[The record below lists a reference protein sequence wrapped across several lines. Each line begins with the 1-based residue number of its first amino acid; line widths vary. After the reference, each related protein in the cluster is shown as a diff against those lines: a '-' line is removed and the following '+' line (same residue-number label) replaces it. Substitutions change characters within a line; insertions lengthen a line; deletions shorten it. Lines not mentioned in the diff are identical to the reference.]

1 MLHVR
6 RAMRVALL
14 VVFVVGG
21 SGTASAELQRR
32 SWKVDAS
39 HGTFSE
45 KIAITVPAFRGI
57 SPKLSLDY
65 DSSGENG
72 WLGVGW
78 SLGGLSRIERA
89 SANKGAPKYDANDIY
104 LLDGEQLVACVT
116 GSASPSCTSGG
127 THSTKT
133 ESYSKITLTGSGP
146 SSTWTVIAKD
156 GTRSVYTAIYLVSS
170 GTQVFK
176 WGKSQV
182 IDTKNNVV
190 NYTWAV
196 NQFGCC
202 WEYPDSVTYNGTT
215 IKLYWEA
222 RSDKDVGAVGSPG
235 FTTVWGRIKTIDV
248 MVNGSRV
255 RAYKLAYTTSAGTS
269 RSILTSVQQF
279 GKDATLDASGTVTGG
294 TSLPA
299 LTAGYQGGSPAF
311 VSGAT
316 DTGMGNNS
324 STKHI
329 AMDIN
334 GDGKTDML
342 ELYPAFFGLN
352 RQSWISNGTTFTST
366 SNDGGI
372 GNNENTR
379 FLAGDVN
386 GDGKHDL
393 VEVYPNTFNWA
404 RHIWVSNGTG
414 FTSGPTVASAGG
426 YNTNSR
432 FLGMDINGDGKLDMV
447 ELYPNWGTYQRVTWL
462 SNGTTFTNAS
472 SAGGISYRTDA
483 QFYAM
488 DVNGDGKSDLVEL
501 YPAGFGA
508 AGRRIWLSTGTGFT
522 SGTLDTSMP
531 WSTSSRYL
539 TMDVNGDGKTDM
551 LELYPFLGTYQRKT
565 WLSTGYSFTLVSNDG
580 GIAANT
586 GSDFVAADVNGDD
599 RDDLVEFYPFGL
611 VTARHIWLSTGSG
624 FVSGPSDTQMGN
636 NSSTKFLA
644 MDVNGDGLMD
654 MTELWPSFL
663 VTARHVWPSAGW
675 YPDLLTSLGNEYGG
689 TMTVGYT
696 ASSAWANTNN
706 PPIMQ
711 TATAV
716 TISDGRGGS
725 ATTSYRYAGGLYDSI
740 EQRFMGFRYEK
751 ETQPCIAGESPC
763 PYTETWFRQDY
774 GSMSKP
780 ERIDQRTGSGQ
791 LLTAK
796 LYEYTTNGSTIPW
809 KSLHTGTWEYT
820 YINSGAAC
828 PGADCK
834 RKYSSRTFNN
844 YGEVTQE
851 IDYGNYDV
859 NGDEDTETKTYVPN
873 PTAYIV
879 KLPADVKMFQGVG
892 TAGALLNETLT
903 YYDGAAS
910 WNQAPSAGLP
920 TKVAKWLSSPSSFV
934 QTTKEYDSWGNV
946 TAEVNALG
954 ARTTFV
960 FDATYHLFKT
970 STTNALTQ
978 TTTSAW
984 DVLCGEPTQTT
995 DLNNQATTI
1004 TYDALCRLAT
1014 KNEPGGKF
1022 ENHSWVNVGNA
1033 ATQYE
1038 QIDRPAADGT
1048 AAPLW
1053 TRNYVDG
1060 LRRNWRTV
1068 TKGPDA
1074 ATGDIYV
1081 DTAYNAR
1088 GKEATRTAAYYWV
1101 SGAPQPTTYA
1111 TTTSYDA
1118 LDRVTRVTFADGV
1131 YHSKSYGLWSVT
1143 ETDELGRTKTDRMNA
1158 DGKRVAHDE
1167 IVGGATKTA
1176 NYVYDARGNLAQSTD
1191 PASNVITYVTDSLGR
1206 KTSMNDPDHGP
1217 WTYEYD
1223 GHGRLTAQTDA
1234 KTQRTTF
1241 GYDALDRK
1249 TSKTANAGTGSAV
1262 TVSWT
1267 YDQVRAG
1274 YYNVGKL
1281 TTMGDPAG
1289 GKTFDHDAGGR
1300 VVLAVRSINGT
1311 SYTFHYGF
1319 DAGDRQLWMTYP
1331 DGDTQGTATS
1341 PLVYDSAGRLKSIPG
1356 YVASALYNADGKL
1369 IQINNANGTVT
1380 MRPHS
1385 AQRGWITGIST
1396 TLGGTTIQNLVYTR
1410 NNKGRIT
1417 QVTSP
1422 FSDEGWTYAYDEL
1435 DRLTSATNTSNAS
1448 HNQTL
1453 AYDAIGNITSSSRI
1467 GTYTYGTRPHA
1478 VITAGDNTYAYDAA
1492 GLMTSGAGRALT
1504 WNGDNR
1510 VATITGGA
1518 SLAFTYDADGA
1529 RIQQVEGAIT
1539 RRYLGD
1545 DYEVQVGGSTSK
1557 YISVAGT
1564 LVARED
1570 GPTIYW
1576 VHTDHLGSIQAVTN
1590 ASGVEVHR
1598 KKYRA
1603 FGEILSSSG
1612 TLGYEPRGYIGQRQ
1626 DASNLLYLHARYY
1639 DPALGRFLSP
1649 DHIIDGTDTVGLNR
1663 YVYCGNDPINYSD
1676 VTGLKK
1682 DPVTRTKTA
1691 ADRNKDFAEEEP
1703 TIGEPGKD
1711 KVRYTFYQKP
1721 IAKVGSHFKTIVTN
1735 DAGER
1740 VGVYSLNGVLKK
1752 YNNTDPS
1759 TEGMKPAGT
1768 IYKDAST
1775 LEAFND
1781 AYMNVANGGIYDLG
1795 DSNAAVHKAIQ
1806 AIGEPK
1812 GVFTLSNPVNAPV
1825 AAYGFDNAD

>member
-1 MLHVR
+1 M
-6 RAMRVALL
+6 
-14 VVFVVGG
+14 
-21 SGTASAELQRR
+21 QRR

-45 KIAITVPAFRGI
+45 RIPLAVPAFRAI
-57 SPKLSLDY
+57 TPKLSLDY

-72 WLGVGW
+72 WAGVGW
-78 SLGGLSRIERA
+78 NVGGLSRIERA

-104 LLDGEQLVACVT
+104 LLDGEQLVACVA
-116 GSASPSCTSGG
+116 GSVSPSCTSGG

-133 ESYSKITLTGSGP
+133 ESYAKISLAGSGP
-146 SSTWTVIAKD
+146 TSTWTIIAKD
-156 GTRSVYTAIYLVSS
+156 GTKTVYTAIYLVSS

-176 WGKSQV
+176 WGQSQV
-182 IDTKNNVV
+182 IDTKNNTVT
-190 NYTWAV
+190 YTWAV

-215 IKLYWEA
+215 IKFYWES
-222 RSDKDVGAVGSPG
+222 RTDKDVGAVGSPG

-248 MVNGSRV
+248 TVSGNRV
-255 RAYKLAYTTSAGTS
+255 RAYKLAYSTSAGTS
-269 RSILTSVQQF
+269 RSLLASVQQF
-279 GKDATLDASGTVTGG
+279 GKDATLDASGTITGG

-299 LTAGYQGGSPAF
+299 ITASYQGGSPAF
-311 VSGAT
+311 VSGNT
-316 DTGMGNNS
+316 DTGMSNNS
-324 STKHI
+324 SNRYITL
-329 AMDIN
+329 DIN

-342 ELYPAFFGLN
+342 ELYPAFLTTN
-352 RQSWISNGTTFTST
+352 RRSWISNGTGFTST

-372 GNNENTR
+372 GTNENTR

-386 GDGKHDL
+386 GDGKQDL
-393 VEVYPNTFNWA
+393 VEIYPNTFNWA
-404 RHIWVSNGTG
+404 RHIWLSNGSA
-414 FTSGPTVASAGG
+414 FTSGPTVTSAGG
-426 YNTNSR
+426 YSTNSR
-432 FLGMDINGDGKLDMV
+432 FLSMDINGDGKLDMV
-447 ELYPNWGTYQRVTWL
+447 ELYSNWGTYQRVTWL

-472 SAGGISYRTDA
+472 SAGGISYNTNT
-483 QFYAM
+483 QFFAM
-488 DVNGDGKSDLVEL
+488 DVNGDGKSDLIEL
-501 YPAGFGA
+501 YPAGLGA
-508 AGRRIWLSTGTGFT
+508 AGRHIWLSNGTGFT
-522 SGTLDTSMP
+522 SGSTDTSMP
-531 WSTSSRYL
+531 WTTSSRYL

-551 LELYPFLGTYQRKT
+551 VELYPFLGTFQRKT
-565 WLSTGYSFTLVSNDG
+565 WLSTGYSFTLTSNDG
-580 GIAANT
+580 GIGVND
-586 GSDFVAADVNGDD
+586 SSQFVAADINGDD
-599 RDDLVEFYPFGL
+599 RDDLIEYYPYGL
-611 VTARHIWLSTGSG
+611 VTFRHIWVSTGSG
-624 FVSGPSDTQMGN
+624 FASGPTDTLLAN
-636 NSSTKFLA
+636 NSGSKFFA

-663 VTARHVWPSAGW
+663 ATARHITSAAGG
-675 YPDLLTSLGNEYGG
+675 YPDLVTSLRNDYGG
-689 TMTVGYT
+689 TMTVSYT
-696 ASSAWANTNN
+696 SSSAWANTNN

-716 TISDGRGGS
+716 TVSDGRGGS
-725 ATTSYRYAGGLYDSI
+725 ATTSYSYSGGLYDSL

-751 ETQPCIAGESPC
+751 ETEPCIAGESPC
-763 PYTETWFRQDY
+763 PYAETWFRQDY

-791 LLTAK
+791 LLTSK
-796 LYEYTTNGSTIPW
+796 IYEYTTNGSTIPW
-809 KSLHTGTWEYT
+809 TSLQTGNWDYT
-820 YINSGAAC
+820 YINTGAAC

-834 RKYSSRTFNN
+834 RKYTSRTFNA

-851 IDYGNYDV
+851 VDYGNYDAT
-859 NGDEDTETKTYVPN
+859 GDEDTETKTYVPN

-879 KLPADVKMFQGVG
+879 KLPADVKTFQGVG
-892 TAGALLNETLT
+892 TAGALLNETIT

-920 TKVAKWLSSPSSFV
+920 TKLSKWLSSPSSFV
-934 QTTKEYDSWGNV
+934 QTSKEYDSWGNV

-984 DVLCGEPTQTT
+984 DVSCGEPTQST
-995 DLNNQATTI
+995 DLNNQPTTL

-1014 KNEPGGKF
+1014 KTEPGGKF

-1053 TRNYVDG
+1053 SRNYVDG
-1060 LRRNWRTV
+1060 LRRTWRTV
-1068 TKGPDA
+1068 AKGPDA

-1088 GKEATRTAAYYWV
+1088 GKEASKTAAYYWV
-1101 SGAPQPTTYA
+1101 SGQAQPATYA
-1111 TTTSYDA
+1111 TTNSYDA
-1118 LDRVTRVTFADGV
+1118 LDRLTRVTFADGV
-1131 YHSKSYGLWSVT
+1131 YQSKSYGLWSVT
-1143 ETDELGRTKTDRMNA
+1143 ETDELGRAKTDRMNA
-1158 DGKRVAHDE
+1158 DNKRVSHDE
-1167 IVGGATKTA
+1167 TVAGVVKTA

-1191 PASNVITYVTDSLGR
+1191 PLGNLITYTTDSLGR
-1206 KTSMNDPDHGP
+1206 KTQMVDPDHG
-1217 WTYEYD
+1217 TSSYEYD
-1223 GHGRLTAQTDA
+1223 GAGRLTAQTDA
-1234 KTQRTTF
+1234 KAQRTTL
-1241 GYDALDRK
+1241 GYDVLDRK

-1262 TVSWT
+1262 SVSWT
-1267 YDQVRAG
+1267 YDQARAG
-1274 YYNVGKL
+1274 YFNIGKL
-1281 TTMGDPAG
+1281 TAMGDPAG
-1289 GKTFDHDAGGR
+1289 TKTLDYDAGGR
-1300 VVLAVRSINGT
+1300 VVQTTRTINGT
-1311 SYTFHYGF
+1311 GYTFQYGF
-1319 DAGDRQLWMTYP
+1319 DGGDRQRWMTYP
-1331 DGDTQGTATS
+1331 DGDTQGTPAS
-1341 PLVYDSAGRLKSIPG
+1341 PLVYDSAGRLKAVPG
-1356 YVASALYNADGKL
+1356 YVTAALYNADGKL

-1380 MRPHS
+1380 TRPHS
-1385 AQRGWITGIST
+1385 AQRGWINSIST
-1396 TLGGTTIQNLVYTR
+1396 VLGGTTIQNLVYTR
-1410 NNKGRIT
+1410 NAKGRIT

-1422 FSDEGWTYAYDEL
+1422 FADEGWTYGYDEL
-1435 DRLTSATNTSNAS
+1435 DRLTTATNTSNAS
-1448 HNQTL
+1448 NNQTL
-1453 AYDAIGNITSSSRI
+1453 AYDAIGNITSNSRV
-1467 GTYTYGTRPHA
+1467 GTYSYGTKPHA
-1478 VITAGDNTYAYDAA
+1478 VTTAGSNTYTYDAA
-1492 GLMTSGAGRALT
+1492 GLMTSGAGRTLT

-1510 VATITGGA
+1510 VATITGGTI
-1518 SLAFTYDADGA
+1518 LAFTYDADGA

-1557 YISVAGT
+1557 YISIAGS

-1570 GPTIYW
+1570 GQTIYW
-1576 VHTDHLGSIQAVTN
+1576 VHTDQLGSIQAETN
-1590 ASGVEVHR
+1590 AAGVEIHR

-1612 TLGYEPRGYIGQRQ
+1612 SVGYEPRGFFGQRQ
-1626 DASNLLYLHARYY
+1626 DASSLLYLHARYY
-1639 DPALGRFLSP
+1639 DPALGRFIAP
-1649 DHIIDGTDTVGLNR
+1649 DPTVDGTDTVGLNR
-1663 YVYCGNDPINYSD
+1663 YAYCANDPINFKD
-1676 VTGLKK
+1676 VDGLKK

-1703 TIGEPGKD
+1703 TVGEPGKD

-1721 IAKVGSHFKTIVTN
+1721 VAKIGSHFKAIVTN
-1735 DAGER
+1735 DAGEN

-1759 TEGMKPAGT
+1759 TDGYKRAGT

-1775 LEAFND
+1775 LKSFND
-1781 AYMNVANGGIYDLG
+1781 AYMNVANGDVYDLG
-1795 DSNAAVHKAIQ
+1795 DSNAAMHKAVQ

-1812 GVFTLSNPVNAPV
+1812 GIFTLSNPIHAPV